1 MEIQLLGAFDYYK
14 LRELLKT
21 KGISEELIEEIEKL
35 EIKQRSK
42 IVSAAG
48 RISRFP
54 GDVFEALS
62 ISEANEF
69 EKNVNYI
76 KRVIAMGHDS
86 ITDHDYCVF
95 AIKNVSPII
104 EQTIIAERF
113 CSFTIKSRR
122 EVDFSNVG
130 FYVPDFRNKKG
141 KIISNNEVVKKE
153 YKEYMD
159 SLFNKYVYFVE
170 LGITKEDARFILPY
184 SYNSNI
190 IMGIDAHVLKDL
202 IIKFTKTKYA
212 NIAEIKEFGEKLR
225 KIAEKNIP
233 YIIEQ
238 IDKIEKKEYDEV
250 DKYLET
256 LNCKNSY
263 NIIDVP
269 KMLDHS
275 KKIDEIILVSSLM
288 RRYQYDYNTALKI
301 LKKQNEVNDDFSNI
315 LMRKIAFE
323 SDALELTQVHFQFQI
338 PISLAI
344 LTHLTRHRTH
354 HILIPDFVPVIDLT
368 QYKIPPKVKA
378 LCLDAYKDVFAK
390 NKTMYEHFKNDY
402 EICEEDLVY
411 FTLSGNLVNVIT
423 NIDGKTLKHILK
435 LRECTKAQWETR
447 DMARGMH
454 KEIDKIEGA
463 KIFSSILGAPCET
476 EFICKEGKECCGK
489 INAILKSRKECGIQS
504 VVN

>member
-238 IDKIEKKEYDEV
+238 M
-250 DKYLET
+250 
-256 LNCKNSY
+256 N
-263 NIIDVP
+263 
-269 KMLDHS
+269 M
-275 KKIDEIILVSSLM
+275 M
-288 RRYQYDYNTALKI
+288 RL
-301 LKKQNEVNDDFSNI
+301 
-315 LMRKIAFE
+315 
-323 SDALELTQVHFQFQI
+323 
-338 PISLAI
+338 ISI
-344 LTHLTRHRTH
+344 
-354 HILIPDFVPVIDLT
+354 
-368 QYKIPPKVKA
+368 
-378 LCLDAYKDVFAK
+378 
-390 NKTMYEHFKNDY
+390 
-402 EICEEDLVY
+402 
-411 FTLSGNLVNVIT
+411 
-423 NIDGKTLKHILK
+423 
-435 LRECTKAQWETR
+435 
-447 DMARGMH
+447 
-454 KEIDKIEGA
+454 
-463 KIFSSILGAPCET
+463 
-476 EFICKEGKECCGK
+476 
-489 INAILKSRKECGIQS
+489 
-504 VVN
+504 